1 MTKFG
6 AIPTVV
12 DGIRFDSKRE
22 AARWA
27 ELRLLQRAGEISDL
41 QRQVVVPLIGRDAP
55 LKTRTGR
62 AMKLT
67 VDFAYRNK
75 AGVQVYEDSK
85 GMRTRDFDVRV
96 AVAEAMGLEI
106 KLT

>member
-1 MTKFG
+1 MKFG

-22 AARWA
+22 AHRWQ
-27 ELRLLQRAGEISDL
+27 ELRLLERAGEISGL

-55 LKTRTGR
+55 LKTKTGR
-62 AMKLT
+62 AMRLT
-67 VDFAYRNK
+67 VDFAYLNR
-75 AGVQVYEDSK
+75 AGVQVYEDAK
-85 GMRTRDFDVRV
+85 GVRTRDFDVRV